1 MSVLLPIIFGAFSCW
16 LSKRLFA
23 KWFNPLFIY
32 SLSWAIFIFLYEVKL
47 IRYIS
52 IQNETWVVIIFS
64 FLSFLLGIITF
75 FSFKYFASSTQN
87 NRAKHG
93 FIFNERK
100 IIIAL
105 YIFSFIGLIV
115 ALQHWMVLINKFG
128 SIATVFLRANLIY
141 KMRVEGDIQ
150 GTIPYLNAFSYAA
163 VFLGGIYTAIKGK
176 ITLTAILPLLIVIV
190 QDMASVGRAGIFM
203 AFILFTLSF
212 FFTRHYYS
220 EHNLSKKLN
229 KINLSIALFI
239 IIAIFLVSTT
249 VIKNV
254 RGSIEKFKASTSELN
269 ELERSYFISPSLYLY
284 FSSNIGVLSKYL
296 EKGGEDKMIGE
307 NTFQP
312 LYNLLSKI
320 NIVDHPGFYPKGY
333 FIPMWTNSA
342 TYLRDI
348 HEDFG
353 YMGIFLVPFILGLL
367 STYLW
372 FKFFS
377 TGSIIS
383 FIFLV
388 YSTLIIAFST
398 FYMVTRAAIFIL
410 SLIILLISS
419 NSLVVK
425 NKELNI

>member
-32 SLSWAIFIFLYEVKL
+32 SLSWTIFIFLYELKL
-47 IRYIS
+47 IRYIP
-52 IQNETWVVIIFS
+52 IQNETWIVIIFS

-87 NRAKHG
+87 NRAKPG
-93 FIFNERK
+93 FSFNERK
-100 IIIAL
+100 IIITL

-229 KINLSIALFI
+229 KINISIALFI

-353 YMGIFLVPFILGLL
+353 YIGNIFSPIHSRITKHLF
-367 STYLW
+367 
-372 FKFFS
+372 
-377 TGSIIS
+377 
-383 FIFLV
+383 
-388 YSTLIIAFST
+388 
-398 FYMVTRAAIFIL
+398 MV
-410 SLIILLISS
+410 
-419 NSLVVK
+419 
-425 NKELNI
+425 

>member
-1 MSVLLPIIFGAFSCW
+1 MSVLLPVIFGAFSCW

-32 SLSWAIFIFLYEVKL
+32 SVSWTIFIFLYEVRL
-47 IRYIS
+47 IRYIQ
-52 IQNETWVVIIFS
+52 IQNEAWVVIIFS

-75 FSFKYFASSTQN
+75 FSFKYFSTSSQT
-87 NRAKHG
+87 NRTKPG
-93 FIFNERK
+93 FSFNERK

-150 GTIPYLNAFSYAA
+150 GTIPYLNSFSYAA

-220 EHNLSKKLN
+220 EYNLSKKLN
-229 KINLSIALFI
+229 KINISIALFI

-367 STYLW
+367 NTYLW

-388 YSTLIIAFST
+388 YSTMIVAFST
-398 FYMVTRAAIFIL
+398 FYMVTRAAVFIL
-410 SLIILLISS
+410 SLIILLISA